1 MKILSYLYNANKN
14 IKILCKEAKLV
25 ANGNRVQTD
34 LIIVFFLLSLNN
46 RILFARGVQT
56 DFIFVC
62 LQQLT
67 KSLKYVFFF
76 ASGVQTII

>member
-1 MKILSYLYNANKN
+1 MVHNIQMIASILLPSNRWGLDALHMEILSYLYNANKN

-34 LIIVFFLLSLNN
+34 LIIV
-46 RILFARGVQT
+46 
-56 DFIFVC
+56 C

-67 KSLKYVFFF
+67 KSLEYFSLRVENKLI
-76 ASGVQTII
+76 Q